1 MSLISNEYSEIV
13 SANLDNIKLPKEFV
27 DTYNLDDFDQKIIE
41 SSIKM
46 ENGMSEF
53 QCRHFV
59 ANSQITPWRSVRQCM
74 MELETRY
81 HAYVEIQTSLRKAEV
96 LKKKLFR
103 NYESSQDDLDKELIK
118 IDMDKNDYDITIWK
132 RKYKQSYNE
141 MNIFLNLIKEHISTE
156 EDLDGLMKCDE
167 QEEQR
172 YWIARLG
179 KQAAMDIVS
188 YGRISTGNM
197 DSIAMLTEV
206 DQISTLQVAIKYSG
220 LIGGGIDK
228 INKSLQ
234 PEFEKYLKE
243 QGISAPKLSEHSFT
257 GQRKLSQ

>member
-96 LKKKLFR
+96 LKKKLSR
-103 NYESSQDDLDKELIK
+103 NYESSQDDLDKK
-118 IDMDKNDYDITIWK
+118 ISND
-132 RKYKQSYNE
+132 E
-141 MNIFLNLIKEHISTE
+141 
-156 EDLDGLMKCDE
+156 
-167 QEEQR
+167 
-172 YWIARLG
+172 
-179 KQAAMDIVS
+179 
-188 YGRISTGNM
+188 
-197 DSIAMLTEV
+197 
-206 DQISTLQVAIKYSG
+206 
-220 LIGGGIDK
+220 
-228 INKSLQ
+228 
-234 PEFEKYLKE
+234 
-243 QGISAPKLSEHSFT
+243 
-257 GQRKLSQ
+257 